1 MNGGRN
7 PEVPMQRSSARNL
20 RGPRDE
26 AERRRGLRDFGAE
39 GADASDPAVQAAGSL
54 RSWLMQPRR
63 IGGTMYQG
71 GCVIARVRH
80 VTYQQ
85 QSTTY
90 GRSAGVFGLTSDGRG
105 FVTGG
110 GGFVDTDHRGVV
122 NVVVEDEDGRH
133 STHELPSELALLE
146 DSTLRLDLIN
156 DRIVSA
162 TNLTGRQ
169 GGVVLLGPSAFIGA
183 ASFTKLH
190 GLLMLATVLMAG
202 QILSSHPIAGLAMT
216 GALATLP
223 LMRMRRIQELKRR
236 RVELKNYMLEV
247 MS

>member
-1 MNGGRN
+1 MTGGQS
-7 PEVPMQRSSARNL
+7 PGEPMHGGGARKL
-20 RGPRDE
+20 CDHGHG
-26 AERRRGLRDFGAE
+26 AERRRGLHELDGGKE
-39 GADASDPAVQAAGSL
+39 DTVNQVVQTARRL
-54 RSWLMQPRR
+54 RSWSIQPRR
-63 IGGTMYQG
+63 IGGTTYQG
-71 GCVIARVRH
+71 GRVIARVRH

-90 GRSAGVFGLTSDGRG
+90 GRSAGVFGLTSNGRG

-146 DSTLRLDLIN
+146 GSALRLDTIN
-156 DRIVSA
+156 GRIVSA

-169 GGVVLLGPSAFIGA
+169 DGVVLLGPSAFIGT

-216 GALATLP
+216 GAFAALP
-223 LMRMRRIQELKRR
+223 LMRLHQIQELKRR